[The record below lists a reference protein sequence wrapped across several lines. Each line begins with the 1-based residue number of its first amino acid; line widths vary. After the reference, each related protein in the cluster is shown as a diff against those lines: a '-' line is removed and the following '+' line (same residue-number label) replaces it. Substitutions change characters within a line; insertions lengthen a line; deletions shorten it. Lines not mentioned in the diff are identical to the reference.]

1 MVSVRR
7 CGGWFCLHKPSK
19 PYWICL
25 WSEYVAKWEMERI
38 LCFFFFLKRGK
49 THTPFYILC
58 FGIIIGRWFRNL
70 ADVCVAFFHAAV
82 VGCTYYSSFF
92 FSLWYDS
99 LLCASLFNNNIDIY
113 LRVNIFDAYE
123 INFRWWNLNKWTRF
137 MG

>member
-25 WSEYVAKWEMERI
+25 WSENVAKWEMERI
-38 LCFFFFLKRGK
+38 LCFFLFLKGAR
-49 THTPFYILC
+49 HTPFYILC

-82 VGCTYYSSFF
+82 VGCTNSSFF

-99 LLCASLFNNNIDIY
+99 VLCASLFNNNIDIY
-113 LRVNIFDAYE
+113 LHVNIFDVYE
-123 INFRWWNLNKWTRF
+123 INFRWWNKF
-137 MG
+137 SVMKFE